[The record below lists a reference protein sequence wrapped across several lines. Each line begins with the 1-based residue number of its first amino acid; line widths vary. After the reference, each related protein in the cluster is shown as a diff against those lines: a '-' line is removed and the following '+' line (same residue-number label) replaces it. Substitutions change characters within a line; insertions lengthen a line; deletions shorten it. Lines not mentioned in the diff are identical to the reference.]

1 MSPSDS
7 QPQTAPLVVVVSG
20 PSGAGKDT
28 VIEEALALDPSLSK
42 VATAK
47 TRAPRPGE
55 IEGVHHVFLS
65 DDEFE
70 RWIAEDAFLEHVNI
84 YGHRSGVPK
93 AAVEDLLSQG
103 RTPILRT
110 DVEGARTLKANL
122 PSPLLVFVTAPDI
135 DALER
140 RMRARAAETETEIA
154 ARLAEAQAEMAEVD
168 WFDLVITN
176 NDDSHHA
183 AAQRLVKAIAA
194 ARRERTRPPPLG
206 EVPRRGGRGGRS
218 AAAGDSAAD
227 SVASNL

>member
-1 MSPSDS
+1 MSQTGS
-7 QPQTAPLVVVVSG
+7 QPDPAPLVVVISG

-93 AAVEDLLSQG
+93 AAVEELLSQG

-154 ARLAEAQAEMAEVD
+154 ARLAEAQAEMAEAD
-168 WFDLVITN
+168 WFDLVIVN

-183 AAQRLVKAIAA
+183 AAHQLVKAIAA
-194 ARRERTRPPPLG
+194 RRTQPSFPSPPAERG
-206 EVPRRGGRGGRS
+206 EMPKAEGGGP
-218 AAAGDSAAD
+218 

>member
-1 MSPSDS
+1 MSQTGSRSD
-7 QPQTAPLVVVVSG
+7 PAPLVVVISG

-84 YGHRSGVPK
+84 YGHRSGVPR

-135 DALER
+135 DSLER
-140 RMRARAAETETEIA
+140 RMRARAAETEAEIA
-154 ARLAEAQAEMAEVD
+154 ARLAEARDEMAEAD
-168 WFDLVITN
+168 WFDLVILN

-183 AAQRLVKAIAA
+183 AARQLVQAIEAERAQRDD
-194 ARRERTRPPPLG
+194 P
-206 EVPRRGGRGGRS
+206 
-218 AAAGDSAAD
+218 
-227 SVASNL
+227 

>member
-1 MSPSDS
+1 MS
-7 QPQTAPLVVVVSG
+7 QPDMSQTGSQPDPAPLVVVISG

-28 VIEEALALDPSLSK
+28 VIEEALALDSSLSK

-93 AAVEDLLSQG
+93 AAVEELLNQG

-154 ARLAEAQAEMAEVD
+154 ARLAEAQAEMAEAD
-168 WFDLVITN
+168 WFDLVIVN

-183 AAQRLVKAIAA
+183 AALQLVKAIAA
-194 ARRERTRPPPLG
+194 RRTQPNFPSPPAERG
-206 EVPRRGGRGGRS
+206 EMPKAEGGGP
-218 AAAGDSAAD
+218 